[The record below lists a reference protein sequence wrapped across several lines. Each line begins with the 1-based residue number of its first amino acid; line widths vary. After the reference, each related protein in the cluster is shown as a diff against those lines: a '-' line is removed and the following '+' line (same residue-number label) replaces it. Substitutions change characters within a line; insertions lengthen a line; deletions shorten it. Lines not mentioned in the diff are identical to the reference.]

1 VTKSVR
7 HPQERSRQT
16 RDLLIEATLD
26 CLQEFGFHG
35 ASLSRILERAAVSK
49 GTWAHHFATRN
60 ELIAAAAEVMIAE
73 TRRAAEEFAASE
85 RHQDPVLI
93 EKIWQKFYQSRYRDV
108 LFELTVACRTEADLR
123 QRLEPVF
130 AGLVGGI
137 REAWRGGGDGDSQNL
152 AANIATMTV
161 YMLRG
166 MAVQDMLAS
175 DPVGGATLRRLWSE
189 LMQPFMTAPAPRGVQ
204 AAIKLVGE
212 GGPA

>member
-1 VTKSVR
+1 MTKLVR
-7 HPQERSRQT
+7 QPQERSRQT

-35 ASLSRILERAAVSK
+35 ASLSRILDRAGVSK

-60 ELIAAAAEVMIAE
+60 ELIAAAAEIMITD
-73 TRRAAEEFAASE
+73 TRRAADEFAASE
-85 RHQDPVLI
+85 RQQDPVLI

-108 LFELTVACRTEADLR
+108 LFELTVACRTEADLHR
-123 QRLEPVF
+123 RLEPVF

-137 REAWRGGGDGDSQNL
+137 RAAWGGDGDGEAQNL
-152 AANIATMTV
+152 SANIAMMTV

-175 DPVGGATLRRLWSE
+175 DPVGGAALRRLWSD
-189 LMQPFMTAPAPRGVQ
+189 LMRPFMTAPMPHEAE
-204 AAIKLVGE
+204 AAVKLVKD
-212 GGPA
+212 